1 MWLAEK
7 RYLLGKLD
15 PQSVSLI
22 YPKVGPFQSFCLTY
36 FDNQSGPRFQ
46 SVTFALWLGPVQY
59 FLAAVRAPL
68 RSLCLPFVAYS
79 RTPKAGSTIALKRA
93 AAAALTRGVAP
104 P

>member
-36 FDNQSGPRFQ
+36 STTSPDRASSPSPSPSG
-46 SVTFALWLGPVQY
+46 
-59 FLAAVRAPL
+59 LARSNTSLPPL
-68 RSLCLPFVAYS
+68 ERP
-79 RTPKAGSTIALKRA
+79 
-93 AAAALTRGVAP
+93 
-104 P
+104 